1 MQENLLILSYN
12 KERARLISSVL
23 RGNPRFL
30 PFVITPQDERYE
42 QRPDGTIR
50 RFRQQTP
57 PAQSTYIPQPPPD
70 EPLRRRKR
78 EKRRRRRVW
87 LYVFALIGVAFVAV
101 EIFRYLIVPLLVQL
115 HIWTGG
121 RL

>member
-1 MQENLLILSYN
+1 MTNIVGFAWESALFALRNHTMQPR
-12 KERARLISSVL
+12 KEMTLMQPKL
-23 RGNPRFL
+23 
-30 PFVITPQDERYE
+30 PQDERYE

-70 EPLRRRKR
+70 EPPRRRKR
-78 EKRRRRRVW
+78 EKHRHRRVW

-101 EIFRYLIVPLLVQL
+101 EIFRYLIEPLLVQL

>member
-1 MQENLLILSYN
+1 MTNIVGFAWESALFALRNHTMQPR
-12 KERARLISSVL
+12 KEMTLMQPKL
-23 RGNPRFL
+23 
-30 PFVITPQDERYE
+30 PQDERYE

-50 RFRQQTP
+50 RFR
-57 PAQSTYIPQPPPD
+57 PD
-70 EPLRRRKR
+70 EPPCRRKR
-78 EKRRRRRVW
+78 EKHRHRRVW

>member
-1 MQENLLILSYN
+1 MTNIVGFAWESALFALRNHTMQPR
-12 KERARLISSVL
+12 KEMTLMQPKL
-23 RGNPRFL
+23 
-30 PFVITPQDERYE
+30 PQDERYE

-50 RFRQQTP
+50 RFRQQTL

-70 EPLRRRKR
+70 ELPRRRKR
-78 EKRRRRRVW
+78 EKHRHRRVW

>member
-1 MQENLLILSYN
+1 MTNIVGFAWESALFALRNHTMQPR
-12 KERARLISSVL
+12 KEMTLMQPKL
-23 RGNPRFL
+23 
-30 PFVITPQDERYE
+30 PQDERYE

-57 PAQSTYIPQPPPD
+57 PAQSTYIPQPPSD
-70 EPLRRRKR
+70 EPPRRRKR
-78 EKRRRRRVW
+78 EKHRHRRVW

-101 EIFRYLIVPLLVQL
+101 EIFRYLIVPLRVQL

>member
-1 MQENLLILSYN
+1 MTNIVGFAWESALFALRNHTMQPR
-12 KERARLISSVL
+12 KEMTLMQPKL
-23 RGNPRFL
+23 
-30 PFVITPQDERYE
+30 PQDERYE

-50 RFRQQTP
+50 
-57 PAQSTYIPQPPPD
+57 
-70 EPLRRRKR
+70 KR
-78 EKRRRRRVW
+78 EKHRLRRVW

>member
-1 MQENLLILSYN
+1 MQQKL
-12 KERARLISSVL
+12 
-23 RGNPRFL
+23 
-30 PFVITPQDERYE
+30 PQDERYE

-50 RFRQQTP
+50 RFRPQTP
-57 PAQSTYIPQPPPD
+57 PAQSTYIPQPPQP
-70 EPLRRRKR
+70 EAPRRPHR
-78 EKRRRRRVW
+78 EKRPRRRRVW
-87 LYVFALIGVAFVAV
+87 LYIFALIGVAFVAV

>member
-1 MQENLLILSYN
+1 MTNIVGFAWESALFALRNHTMQPR
-12 KERARLISSVL
+12 KEMTLMQPKL
-23 RGNPRFL
+23 
-30 PFVITPQDERYE
+30 PQDERYE

-57 PAQSTYIPQPPPD
+57 PAQST
-70 EPLRRRKR
+70 
-78 EKRRRRRVW
+78 
-87 LYVFALIGVAFVAV
+87 YVFALIGVAFVAV

>member
-1 MQENLLILSYN
+1 MTNIVGFAWESALFALRNHTMQSR
-12 KERARLISSVL
+12 KEMTLMQPKL
-23 RGNPRFL
+23 
-30 PFVITPQDERYE
+30 PQDERYE

-57 PAQSTYIPQPPPD
+57 PAEPP
-70 EPLRRRKR
+70 RRRKR
-78 EKRRRRRVW
+78 EKHRRRRVW

>member
-1 MQENLLILSYN
+1 MGTTNIVGFAWKSALFALRNHAMQPR
-12 KERARLISSVL
+12 KEMTL
-23 RGNPRFL
+23 
-30 PFVITPQDERYE
+30 
-42 QRPDGTIR
+42 
-50 RFRQQTP
+50 TP

-70 EPLRRRKR
+70 EPPRRRKR
-78 EKRRRRRVW
+78 EKHRRRRVW
-87 LYVFALIGVAFVAV
+87 LYAFALIGVAFVAV

>member
-1 MQENLLILSYN
+1 MTNIVGFAWESALFALRNHTMQPR
-12 KERARLISSVL
+12 KEMTLMQPKL
-23 RGNPRFL
+23 
-30 PFVITPQDERYE
+30 PQDERYE

-50 RFRQQTP
+50 RFRH
-57 PAQSTYIPQPPPD
+57 QPPPD
-70 EPLRRRKR
+70 EPPRRRKR
-78 EKRRRRRVW
+78 EKHRRRRVW

>member
-1 MQENLLILSYN
+1 MTNIVGFAWESALFALRNHTMQPR
-12 KERARLISSVL
+12 KEMTLMQPKL
-23 RGNPRFL
+23 
-30 PFVITPQDERYE
+30 PQDERYE

-70 EPLRRRKR
+70 EPP
-78 EKRRRRRVW
+78 RRVW

-115 HIWTGG
+115 HTWTGG

>member
-1 MQENLLILSYN
+1 MQPKL
-12 KERARLISSVL
+12 
-23 RGNPRFL
+23 
-30 PFVITPQDERYE
+30 PQDERYE

-50 RFRQQTP
+50 R
-57 PAQSTYIPQPPPD
+57 
-70 EPLRRRKR
+70 
-78 EKRRRRRVW
+78 W

>member
-1 MQENLLILSYN
+1 MQPKL
-12 KERARLISSVL
+12 
-23 RGNPRFL
+23 
-30 PFVITPQDERYE
+30 PQDERYE

-57 PAQSTYIPQPPPD
+57 PAQSTYI
-70 EPLRRRKR
+70 RKR
-78 EKRRRRRVW
+78 EKHRRRRVW

-121 RL
+121 CL

>member
-1 MQENLLILSYN
+1 MQQKL
-12 KERARLISSVL
+12 
-23 RGNPRFL
+23 
-30 PFVITPQDERYE
+30 PQDERYE

-50 RFRQQTP
+50 RFPQQTP
-57 PAQSTYIPQPPPD
+57 VSQQTYVPQPPQMTP
-70 EPLRRRKR
+70 PSAPPRR
-78 EKRRRRRVW
+78 EKRARRRRVW
-87 LYVFALIGVAFVAV
+87 LYVFALIGMAFVAV

>member
-1 MQENLLILSYN
+1 MQQKL
-12 KERARLISSVL
+12 
-23 RGNPRFL
+23 
-30 PFVITPQDERYE
+30 PQDERYE

-50 RFRQQTP
+50 RFPQQTTP
-57 PAQSTYIPQPPPD
+57 PTYIPQPAMQPSAPVPPR
-70 EPLRRRKR
+70 P
-78 EKRRRRRVW
+78 EKRARRRRVW
-87 LYVFALIGVAFVAV
+87 LYVFALIGMAFVAV

>member
-1 MQENLLILSYN
+1 MQPKL
-12 KERARLISSVL
+12 
-23 RGNPRFL
+23 
-30 PFVITPQDERYE
+30 PQDERYE

-57 PAQSTYIPQPPPD
+57 PAQSTYIPQPP
-70 EPLRRRKR
+70 RRRKR
-78 EKRRRRRVW
+78 EKHRRRRVW

>member
-1 MQENLLILSYN
+1 MNATSS
-12 KERARLISSVL
+12 AR
-23 RGNPRFL
+23 
-30 PFVITPQDERYE
+30 T
-42 QRPDGTIR
+42 
-50 RFRQQTP
+50 
-57 PAQSTYIPQPPPD
+57 AQSAVSDSRRRPRRAPIFPQPPPD
-70 EPLRRRKR
+70 EPPRRRKR
-78 EKRRRRRVW
+78 AKHRHRRVW

>member
-1 MQENLLILSYN
+1 MQPKL
-12 KERARLISSVL
+12 
-23 RGNPRFL
+23 
-30 PFVITPQDERYE
+30 PQDERYE

-70 EPLRRRKR
+70 EPPRRRKR
-78 EKRRRRRVW
+78 ENRRHRRVW
-87 LYVFALIGVAFVAV
+87 LYVLAFVAV